1 MAQTITQV
9 RCPQCGSPIQAPL
22 QQVIDLSQDAGGKAR
37 LLSGRLNVVSCPS
50 CGYQGQLSTPVVYH
64 DPEKEILLTYLPV
77 ELGLPKN
84 EQEKVIGSLINQV
97 INRLPAERRKGYLL
111 QPQAVLTMQ
120 GMVERILQADGIT
133 REDIEAQRDKIRLFE
148 DLIRAPDDQLA
159 QQVEANDSK
168 LDETFFQ
175 LATLALGNVPDER
188 GRRAL
193 AQRIDQIFAMSSLGK
208 QVKQQEDELRAA
220 VESLQTAEGGLTRE
234 KLLALILEAPSK
246 DRVSALASLARPAL
260 DYEFFQLMTGRIEA
274 AQGEEKSRL
283 ESLRQ
288 QLLDITQRIDQAQQA
303 RVAQAAQL
311 LKSLLDAP
319 DLDAATREAL
329 PLVDDFF
336 LGVLE
341 ANLRAMRERGD
352 LASSA
357 KLQQVSDKINE
368 LLRQALPPGLQL
380 AQKVLEIED
389 EAQAEA
395 LIRESA
401 DQIDETFL
409 GALMSA
415 AGQLQEREQAD
426 TAERLR
432 RLHRVA
438 VRTSMRARMKSD
450 AAGGEPAAA

>member
-1 MAQTITQV
+1 
-9 RCPQCGSPIQAPL
+9 
-22 QQVIDLSQDAGGKAR
+22 
-37 LLSGRLNVVSCPS
+37 
-50 CGYQGQLSTPVVYH
+50 
-64 DPEKEILLTYLPV
+64 
-77 ELGLPKN
+77 
-84 EQEKVIGSLINQV
+84 
-97 INRLPAERRKGYLL
+97 
-111 QPQAVLTMQ
+111 
-120 GMVERILQADGIT
+120 
-133 REDIEAQRDKIRLFE
+133 
-148 DLIRAPDDQLA
+148 
-159 QQVEANDSK
+159 
-168 LDETFFQ
+168 
-175 LATLALGNVPDER
+175 
-188 GRRAL
+188 
-193 AQRIDQIFAMSSLGK
+193 MSSLGK

-311 LKSLLDAP
+311 LKSLLDAA